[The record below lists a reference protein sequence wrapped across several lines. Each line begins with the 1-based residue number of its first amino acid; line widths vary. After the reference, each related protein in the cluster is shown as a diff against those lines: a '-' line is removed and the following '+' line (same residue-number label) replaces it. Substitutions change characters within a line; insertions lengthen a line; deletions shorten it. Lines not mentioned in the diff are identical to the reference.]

1 MGPGHGTGGLLV
13 RHAAVRRA
21 GDLDTDPR
29 VGALAAVARAVGRR
43 VPLRELLEAAT
54 ESALSAVVLAS
65 VSVSR
70 LELGTGCV
78 RTVLNAGRLGPGEQR
93 WPAEET
99 YEIADFPQ
107 LRQVVQDMRPWVAR
121 VDDPASDPT
130 EVALLR
136 RLGKGSAV
144 ALPII
149 VDGVMWGEL
158 YATRDLGAQPLGPV
172 DVQLLDA
179 ITSILALAVLRTEQ
193 EEVLT
198 RLAYH
203 DSLTG
208 LPNRWALDERAARA
222 FRVPPGVS
230 RLITVVAADIN
241 GLKAVNDTGGHA
253 VGDELIRTVADALL
267 QGFAVLPGS
276 LVTRIGGDEFVVLC
290 VGHPEEDVLR
300 VADGLCAHTWD
311 FGPGASI
318 SCGAASAEITEDSEQ
333 VMKAVFVAADRAQY
347 VAKRRGLHRTHV
359 ARDPR

>member
-1 MGPGHGTGGLLV
+1 M
-13 RHAAVRRA
+13 
-21 GDLDTDPR
+21 
-29 VGALAAVARAVGRR
+29 ARAVGRR

-158 YATRDLGAQPLGPV
+158 YATRDLGAQPLGAV

-222 FRVPPGVS
+222 FRVPSGVS
-230 RLITVVAADIN
+230 RPITVVAADIN

-276 LVTRIGGDEFVVLC
+276 LVTRIGGDEFVVQC

-300 VADGLCAHTWD
+300 VADGLCAQTWD

-347 VAKRRGLHRTHV
+347 VAKRRGLRHTHV
-359 ARDPR
+359 ARDPQ